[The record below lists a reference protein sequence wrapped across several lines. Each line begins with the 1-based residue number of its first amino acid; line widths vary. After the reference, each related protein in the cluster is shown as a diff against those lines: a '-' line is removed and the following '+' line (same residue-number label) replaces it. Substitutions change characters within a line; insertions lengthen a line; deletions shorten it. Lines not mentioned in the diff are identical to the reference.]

1 MLRRTKNGGVVEN
14 NILDIILVEDSPYD
28 VDLTLEAL
36 KEINLAN
43 RIKVLK
49 DGEEAVKYIFRQG
62 EFSDCGI
69 CERPSLILLDI
80 RLPKIDGLEILR
92 RIRTNE
98 RTRGIPVVVITGS
111 ENDEVRNECYKL
123 GVNSFILKPVEPSAF
138 TKVVAQ
144 IGLYWAI
151 LNRPPF

>member
-1 MLRRTKNGGVVEN
+1 VES

-69 CERPSLILLDI
+69 CEHPSLILLDI

-92 RIRTNE
+92 RIKTNE

-111 ENDEVRNECYKL
+111 ENDEVRNECYQL
-123 GVNSFILKPVEPSAF
+123 GANSLILKPLEPSAF

-151 LNRPPF
+151 LNQPPY